1 MTNINTIK
9 PLERFWNL
17 IRLDRSDISSIYFY
31 AILNGLM
38 QLSVPIGIQSIIGF
52 VLGASMATSIYVLI
66 FLVVMGV
73 FIVGVLQVNQMK
85 IIERIQQKIFTR
97 YAFEFVD
104 KIPKFDLYKTD
115 NYFLPEKA
123 NRFDTV
129 NLQKGFSKLLLDIP
143 TALIQILFGLIL
155 LSFYHPLFII
165 FGITLALLLFLIVY
179 FTSKNGLETSIN
191 ESNYK
196 YEVVAC
202 MQVISKS
209 IKLFKL
215 NNPCLL
221 L

>member
-1 MTNINTIK
+1 MTNINTTK

-123 NRFDTV
+123 NRF
-129 NLQKGFSKLLLDIP
+129 F
-143 TALIQILFGLIL
+143 
-155 LSFYHPLFII
+155 
-165 FGITLALLLFLIVY
+165 
-179 FTSKNGLETSIN
+179 
-191 ESNYK
+191 
-196 YEVVAC
+196 
-202 MQVISKS
+202 
-209 IKLFKL
+209 
-215 NNPCLL
+215 
-221 L
+221 